1 MANMKSIR
9 KNLGD
14 TVCRRCIAEHYGV
27 DLQPPDCVYA
37 MYPDVCDCC
46 KQLNNIVV
54 DLNPSGKR
62 KLMFR

>member
-9 KNLGD
+9 KKLGD
-14 TVCRRCIAEHYGV
+14 TVCRRCIANSYGV
-27 DLQPPDCVYA
+27 DLQPPDCKYA

-46 KQLNNIVV
+46 KQVSNIVV

-62 KLMFR
+62 KLFFR